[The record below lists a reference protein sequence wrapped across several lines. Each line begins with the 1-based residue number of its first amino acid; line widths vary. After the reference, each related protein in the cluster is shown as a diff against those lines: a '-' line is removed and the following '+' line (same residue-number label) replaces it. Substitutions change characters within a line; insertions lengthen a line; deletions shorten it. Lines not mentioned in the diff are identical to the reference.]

1 MWSPKAPQYLSHS
14 PPPVTNNDLSL
25 SFFIWFSSLLLPYSV
40 QSLSLF
46 LIFYL
51 LHIPLVFLCMF
62 FSKKNKPFKRIKRIA
77 FHKLVSFINFGIC
90 NYSLSGIVFF
100 PLFLSFSSYITRP
113 YGLLPPPSPPP
124 ASAHSLHTGIFDK
137 RISLIVKLTISRTF
151 RIPWRVIKG
160 PEFTETGILRPLSK
174 I

>member
-1 MWSPKAPQYLSHS
+1 MTCPSVSSFGSHPSFYLTLSSPFHFFSFSIFFTFH
-14 PPPVTNNDLSL
+14 L
-25 SFFIWFSSLLLPYSV
+25 SFHACF
-40 QSLSLF
+40 F
-46 LIFYL
+46 L
-51 LHIPLVFLCMF
+51 
-62 FSKKNKPFKRIKRIA
+62 KKNKPFKRIKRIA

-113 YGLLPPPSPPP
+113 YGLLPPPPPP